1 MALVVRS
8 KQDKFAKSQK
18 NFPFPF
24 LYVLNK

>member
-1 MALVVRS
+1 MVFVVRS
-8 KQDKFAKSQK
+8 KQNKFAKSQK